1 MGNYLLIDT
10 SSSKAQIALAD
21 ENKIIVQKIWDSYHD
36 LSDKL
41 LPNIE
46 KLLLSCHSGDKRR
59 PESDS
64 GQAGMT
70 VNDLSGIIVYLGP
83 GTFTGLRIGITVAN
97 AFVYS
102 FSIPIVGVKGKSF
115 GKEKFEIK
123 NLKPIDLNEL
133 LKKGLR
139 EIREKKKSK
148 FAVPFYG
155 KKPNIGR

>member
-21 ENKIIVQKIWDSYHD
+21 ENKIIVQKIWDSYQD

-46 KLLLSCHSGDKRR
+46 KLLALKKIK
-59 PESDS
+59 PE
-64 GQAGMT
+64 
-70 VNDLSGIIVYLGP
+70 DLKGVIVYLGP